1 MMRNVYAVLVGMML
15 AFFLV
20 AVGDSLAGMM
30 FQLPKGLDP
39 NDPATKAAFEAAM
52 MNAPLR
58 AILAMVGGYF
68 VAALGG
74 AFVARKL
81 VHTPTM
87 IPSLT
92 VGVLL
97 LVATIANFAM
107 MKHPM
112 LMMVLG
118 AMVPVPGAWLGG
130 YLASTKM
137 RD

>member
-20 AVGDSLAGMM
+20 SVGDSLAGMM

-52 MNAPLR
+52 LNAPLR
-58 AILAMVGGYF
+58 AMLVMVGGYF

-81 VHTPTM
+81 VHTPTL

-92 VGVLL
+92 VGLL
-97 LVATIANFAM
+97 LLAATVANFAM

-118 AMVPVPGAWLGG
+118 VLVPVPGSWLGAQ
-130 YLASTKM
+130 LASTKTE
-137 RD
+137 D